1 MILKI
6 LLPIALA
13 FIMFTLGLGL
23 TISNFKNIL
32 RYPKVFI
39 IGITNQMI
47 LLPLVAFLIASIF
60 NLPAELAIGMMIL
73 ACCPGGATSNLIT
86 RFAKGDVALSISYTA
101 VVSIVAAITLP
112 LILSTSY
119 QHFMGTDKSID
130 DILGLFLIM
139 FALTSVPVLLG
150 LYVNTKY
157 SHIANSFRLMADRI
171 SIILFVI
178 IVIAA
183 LVKNWSAFIDN
194 LDILGL
200 SIVALIITMLF
211 IGYSSA
217 RLLKANRSQAITI
230 SIESGIQNA
239 TVGIT
244 VGNLIT
250 GTEEGLSELA
260 LTSGVYG
267 ILMYFV
273 CLPVILIFF
282 RKK

>member
-6 LLPIALA
+6 ILPVALA

-23 TISNFKNIL
+23 TISNFRNIL

-39 IGITNQMI
+39 IGLTNQMV

-60 NLPAELAIGMMIL
+60 DLPGDLAIGMMIL
-73 ACCPGGATSNLIT
+73 ACCPGGATSNLMT

-101 VVSIVAAITLP
+101 VVSVVASITLP
-112 LILSTSY
+112 FIVSLSY
-119 QHFMGTDKSID
+119 QHFMGIDKSID
-130 DILGLFLIM
+130 ILILSLIM

-150 LYVNTKY
+150 LYINTKY
-157 SHIANSFRLMADRI
+157 THMANAFRLVADKI

-178 IVIAA
+178 IVISA
-183 LVKNWSAFIDN
+183 LVKHWSAFIEN

-200 SIVALIITMLF
+200 SIITLISIMLF

-217 RLLKANRSQAITI
+217 RLLKTNKSQAITI

-244 VGNLIT
+244 VGNLID
-250 GTEEGLSELA
+250 GTKEGLSDFA

-267 ILMYFV
+267 ILMYFI

>member
-6 LLPIALA
+6 ILPVALA

-23 TISNFKNIL
+23 TISNFRNIL

-39 IGITNQMI
+39 IGLTNQMV

-60 NLPAELAIGMMIL
+60 DLPGDLAIGMMIL
-73 ACCPGGATSNLIT
+73 ACCPGGATSNLMT

-101 VVSIVAAITLP
+101 VVSVVASITLP
-112 LILSTSY
+112 FIVSLSY
-119 QHFMGTDKSID
+119 QHFMGIDKSID
-130 DILGLFLIM
+130 ILILSLIM

-150 LYVNTKY
+150 LYINTKY
-157 SHIANSFRLMADRI
+157 THMANAFRLVADKI

-178 IVIAA
+178 IVISA
-183 LVKNWSAFIDN
+183 LVKHWSAFIEN

-200 SIVALIITMLF
+200 SIITLISIMLF

-217 RLLKANRSQAITI
+217 RLLKTNKSQAITI
-230 SIESGIQNA
+230 SIESGVQNA
-239 TVGIT
+239 TVGIA
-244 VGNLIT
+244 VGNLID
-250 GTEEGLSELA
+250 GTKEGLSDFA

-267 ILMYFV
+267 ILMYFI

>member
-6 LLPIALA
+6 ILPVALA

-23 TISNFKNIL
+23 TISNFRNIL

-39 IGITNQMI
+39 IGLTNQMV

-60 NLPAELAIGMMIL
+60 DLPGDLAIGMMIL
-73 ACCPGGATSNLIT
+73 ACCPGGATSNLMT

-101 VVSIVAAITLP
+101 VVSVVASITLP
-112 LILSTSY
+112 FIVSLSY
-119 QHFMGTDKSID
+119 QHFMGIDKSID
-130 DILGLFLIM
+130 ILILSLIM

-150 LYVNTKY
+150 LYINTKY
-157 SHIANSFRLMADRI
+157 THMANAFRLVADKI

-178 IVIAA
+178 IVISA
-183 LVKNWSAFIDN
+183 LVKHWSAFIEN

-200 SIVALIITMLF
+200 SIITLISIMLF

-217 RLLKANRSQAITI
+217 RLLKTNKSQAITI

-239 TVGIT
+239 TVGIA
-244 VGNLIT
+244 VGNLID
-250 GTEEGLSELA
+250 GTKEGLSDFA

-267 ILMYFV
+267 ILMYFI